1 MTSDL
6 LKLSTL
12 MREACTRT
20 LLRERGAEALGAAV
34 NAAFMLMVAAMAMG
48 RLRCTIEYVVE
59 AWGAAEVSSRVNP
72 TRRLLS
78 CPSEPLP

>member
-20 LLRERGAEALGAAV
+20 LVRDRGAEALCVAV
-34 NAAFMLMVAAMAMG
+34 NAAFMLMVAAMVMDD
-48 RLRCTIEYVVE
+48 CD
-59 AWGAAEVSSRVNP
+59 GAIGV
-72 TRRLLS
+72 
-78 CPSEPLP
+78 